1 VRIVQL
7 VESLELGGLERMAL
21 DLARSLKAE
30 GHEVSIW
37 CLFQRGILAAEAE
50 ASGISVEAFDKP
62 PGFSGRTLLKLALR
76 LRRERPDVLQ
86 THNLGTHVY
95 GAPAAALAGVRATV
109 STRHGFISSEG
120 LPYRENRFQVTLP
133 FTDAVVAVS
142 GHTLEGLHAAGSAP
156 AGKSLVI
163 YNGIRAEP
171 FFARP
176 AHPGAARPRLR
187 FGTVGRLVPA
197 KGHAVLIEA
206 FSQIAGEFPDTQVL
220 VAGDGPLRSEFEQQ
234 IKRLGLGD
242 RVSLVG
248 TQTDVAAFLSTL
260 DVFVFPSL
268 NEGLPLAILE
278 ALAAGLPVVATRV
291 GGIPEVA
298 PEDEVAWYAA
308 PGDAAALAAAMK
320 TAVQSPDLCARG
332 TAARARAESL
342 YTLDAMRQGYVD
354 LYQRV
359 LAGQAPGRER

>member
-21 DLARSLKAE
+21 DLARALKAE
-30 GHEVSIW
+30 GHQVSIW
-37 CLFQRGILAAEAE
+37 CLFHRGFLAAEAE
-50 ASGISVEAFDKP
+50 ASGIRVDAFGKP

-76 LRRERPDVLQ
+76 LRRERPDILQ

-95 GAPAAALAGVRATV
+95 GAPAAALAGVGATV

-120 LPYRENRFQVTLP
+120 KPYRENRFRATLP

-142 GHTLEGLHAAGSAP
+142 GHTLAGLHAAGSAP

-163 YNGIRAEP
+163 YNGIRVKP
-171 FFARP
+171 FADRP

-206 FSQIAGEFPDTQVL
+206 FAQIAREFPDAQVL
-220 VAGDGPLRSEFEQQ
+220 VAGDGPLRPDLEQQ
-234 IKRLGLGD
+234 IERLGLGD
-242 RVSLVG
+242 RVSLAG
-248 TQTDVAAFLSTL
+248 AQTDVPAFLSTL

-268 NEGLPLAILE
+268 NEGLPLAVLE
-278 ALAAGLPVVATRV
+278 ALASGLPVVATRV
-291 GGIPEVA
+291 GGVPEVA

-308 PGDAAALAAAMK
+308 PGDAASLATAMK
-320 TAVQSPDLCARG
+320 TAAEAPDLPARSA
-332 TAARARAESL
+332 AARARAESL
-342 YTLDAMRQGYVD
+342 YALETMRRGYVD
-354 LYQRV
+354 LYQRL
-359 LAGQAPGRER
+359 LAGQAPGGES